1 MSVAGR
7 DLSLVGKDTSGHIV
21 RRRLRAAG
29 APEVMGRAAVENTCV
44 LGREKIALRMVRVV
58 PLAFSP
64 FGAFD
69 GNVTVPVIPRKNVTG
84 KRDVRAHGALLEST
98 T

>member
-7 DLSLVGKDTSGHIV
+7 DLSLVGRDTSGHIV

-44 LGREKIALRMVRVV
+44 LGREKITLHV
-58 PLAFSP
+58 
-64 FGAFD
+64 
-69 GNVTVPVIPRKNVTG
+69 
-84 KRDVRAHGALLEST
+84 VRALPSHQDIFTYSAEM
-98 T
+98 